1 MAEIV
6 TISQPDGSH
15 RSRSRLRPTIVIV
28 VFLAALAGVA
38 PFLVKYRDAPA
49 MVVAKLEAMS
59 APQPAPPET
68 GSRDRVWVNR
78 RSGFYYC
85 RDSKFYGKMSPGIS
99 MQQES
104 ALLEGF
110 RPAEGQKC
118 R

>member
-6 TISQPDGSH
+6 HVSQPGGPH
-15 RSRSRLRPTIVIV
+15 GSRSRLGTAIVIV
-28 VFLAALAGVA
+28 VFLAVLAAAA

-49 MVVAKLEAMS
+49 VVVEKLQAMS
-59 APQPAPPET
+59 APPPPPPTTDMKHE
-68 GSRDRVWVNR
+68 VWVNR

-99 MQQES
+99 MRQES